1 MRPARLRGG
10 CRSCD
15 RPGPPWRMTSS
26 GRSGE
31 LRRPRRRRRVQPLRR
46 PPIRKRCGHLVARP
60 LEQPS
65 CAGRPSRLE
74 GKGDPHRPDAVR
86 LRPGRR
92 GARPAGIVRVVVLHR
107 GDRKGAALL
116 GLQLDGGRGHPC
128 LQRRHH
134 ARAGLP
140 RPTRPHPVA
149 VLLHRHQPGRLRPRQ
164 GARGADAPAPGD
176 TRPGAGALRGQR
188 PLCGAPGRLR
198 PGPRMGRAPDR
209 GLRVDRGVLLRHG
222 WTCDLLAH
230 GSPPV
235 RRGRLP
241 RVPRRAGRDRL
252 GAREC
257 ARRPPSAAARPRRRA
272 DPCSRGPLPGLFRP
286 AEHRTVA
293 LGADHLC
300 DRTARGSRAGRPL
313 PGGGGVS
320 GRALEFTGVSRWYGD
335 MVSLADVAFTV
346 EPGVTGLLGHNGAGK
361 STTLK
366 LCAGFSTPSA
376 GTVRVFGVDPRR
388 TPEVYRRIGIVPDHG
403 APWPFLTA
411 RSVIELSARLHKVS
425 DHRSAAAEAL
435 ETVDLTGDA
444 DRPVREFSHG
454 MTQRVKLAQAL
465 VHEPDL
471 LLLDEPLNGLDPTQ
485 RAHAIALL
493 TRLGAEGRT
502 VVVSSHVLHEVERM
516 ADRVLVLVNG
526 HLVAEGSTPAIRRLI
541 SDRPRRV
548 EVTAAGNVR
557 ALARELLAGDD
568 VEAVRLAD
576 GTLEIETSNPA
587 SLSRALPLAA
597 TRADT
602 LLELVRPVGDDLE
615 SVYAYLHER
624 ARGRAR

>member
-1 MRPARLRGG
+1 
-10 CRSCD
+10 
-15 RPGPPWRMTSS
+15 
-26 GRSGE
+26 
-31 LRRPRRRRRVQPLRR
+31 
-46 PPIRKRCGHLVARP
+46 
-60 LEQPS
+60 
-65 CAGRPSRLE
+65 
-74 GKGDPHRPDAVR
+74 
-86 LRPGRR
+86 
-92 GARPAGIVRVVVLHR
+92 
-107 GDRKGAALL
+107 
-116 GLQLDGGRGHPC
+116 
-128 LQRRHH
+128 
-134 ARAGLP
+134 
-140 RPTRPHPVA
+140 
-149 VLLHRHQPGRLRPRQ
+149 
-164 GARGADAPAPGD
+164 
-176 TRPGAGALRGQR
+176 
-188 PLCGAPGRLR
+188 
-198 PGPRMGRAPDR
+198 
-209 GLRVDRGVLLRHG
+209 
-222 WTCDLLAH
+222 
-230 GSPPV
+230 
-235 RRGRLP
+235 
-241 RVPRRAGRDRL
+241 
-252 GAREC
+252 
-257 ARRPPSAAARPRRRA
+257 
-272 DPCSRGPLPGLFRP
+272 
-286 AEHRTVA
+286 
-293 LGADHLC
+293 
-300 DRTARGSRAGRPL
+300 
-313 PGGGGVS
+313 VS
-320 GRALEFTGVSRWYGD
+320 GRAVEFTGVSRWYGD
-335 MVSLADVAFTV
+335 TVSLADVTFTV